1 MAIRA
6 NALRGLSAQIES
18 LERKIEGIVLA
29 WMEFDRANHKKFNRL
44 EKIEKHLDE
53 YKMALIHCR
62 DMIEGLMRL
71 VPREKFEVINDAAI
85 FMDALSLSIGDG
97 PRTPFKHVDV
107 HNAEMAKQQA
117 TVRRTAEAKAKEVAK
132 EINLKREASM
142 KKGKKK

>member
-6 NALRGLSAQIES
+6 NALRSFSAQIES

-29 WMEFDRANHKKFNRL
+29 WMEFDRANHKKFNQL
-44 EKIEKHLDE
+44 ERVEKRVNE

-62 DMIEGLMRL
+62 DMIEDLMRL
-71 VPREKFEVINDAAI
+71 VPKEKFEAINDAAI

-117 TVRRTAEAKAKEVAK
+117 MVRRTAEAKAKEVAK
-132 EINLKREASM
+132 ELNAKRKASV

>member
-6 NALRGLSAQIES
+6 NALRSLSAQIES

-29 WMEFDRANHKKFNRL
+29 WMEFDRANHEKFNQL
-44 EKIEKHLDE
+44 EKTEKRVNE

-62 DMIEGLMRL
+62 DMIEDLMRL
-71 VPREKFEVINDAAI
+71 VPKEKFEAINDAAI

-117 TVRRTAEAKAKEVAK
+117 TVRRTAEARAKEVAK
-132 EINLKREASM
+132 ELNAKRKASA

>member
-6 NALRGLSAQIES
+6 NALRSLSAQIES

-29 WMEFDRANHKKFNRL
+29 WMEFDRANHKKFNQL
-44 EKIEKHLDE
+44 EKAEKRVNE

-62 DMIEGLMRL
+62 DTIEDLMRL
-71 VPREKFEVINDAAI
+71 VPKEKFEAINDAAI

-117 TVRRTAEAKAKEVAK
+117 TVRRTAEARAKEVAK
-132 EINLKREASM
+132 ELNAKRKASV

>member
-6 NALRGLSAQIES
+6 NALRSLSAQIES

-29 WMEFDRANHKKFNRL
+29 WMEFDRANHKKFNQL
-44 EKIEKHLDE
+44 EKAEKRVNE

-62 DMIEGLMRL
+62 DTIENLMRL
-71 VPREKFEVINDAAI
+71 VPKEKFKAINDAAI

-107 HNAEMAKQQA
+107 HNAEMAKKQA
-117 TVRRTAEAKAKEVAK
+117 TVRRTAEARAKEVAK
-132 EINLKREASM
+132 ELNAKRKASA